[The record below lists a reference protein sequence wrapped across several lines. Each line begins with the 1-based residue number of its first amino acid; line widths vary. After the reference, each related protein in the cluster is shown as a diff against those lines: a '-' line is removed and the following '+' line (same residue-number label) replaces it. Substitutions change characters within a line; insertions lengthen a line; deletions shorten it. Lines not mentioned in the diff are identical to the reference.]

1 MTFAL
6 RHAARSPAVSPRS
19 PRRAASPDALT
30 PLQRRT
36 MVGVIVVLH
45 AALAYGLLQV
55 REVREG
61 LAETAPL
68 LFSMVAPAPKP
79 ASPSPAAPPSP
90 KPPPAARP
98 VLSTAPA
105 PVPAPAP
112 FTAPAAPPEPVVEAA
127 APVAASPL
135 DAPPAPPAPPKI
147 IPASAVQYLEPP
159 PLVYPRASRRAGEA
173 GRVVLRVFIDEAGL
187 PREVQ
192 LSRSSG
198 FARLDEAA
206 ASAVLKAR
214 FKPYSDNGRAIA
226 GWALVPLTFD
236 LEK

>member
-1 MTFAL
+1 M
-6 RHAARSPAVSPRS
+6 
-19 PRRAASPDALT
+19 T

-45 AALAYGLLQV
+45 AALAFGLLQV
-55 REVREG
+55 RKVREAV
-61 LAETAPL
+61 AESAPL
-68 LFSMVAPAPKP
+68 FVSMVAPAPKP
-79 ASPSPAAPPSP
+79 KPAPPPTAAPRLP
-90 KPPPAARP
+90 KPTSVAMPL
-98 VLSTAPA
+98 LSTAPP
-105 PVPAPAP
+105 PVPAPAA
-112 FTAPAAPPEPVVEAA
+112 FTSPAPPPEPVVEAA
-127 APVAASPL
+127 APAAATPVE
-135 DAPPAPPAPPKI
+135 APAPPAPPKT

-173 GRVVLRVFIDEAGL
+173 GRVVVRVFIDEAGL
-187 PREVQ
+187 PREMQ

-206 ASAVLKAR
+206 AAAVLKAR
-214 FKPYSDNGRAIA
+214 FKPYSDNGQAIA